1 MSNDSEEEA
10 LYEAMVREQI
20 MSGDYKD
27 EIQSLFEALVAL
39 EFGCNYWDLP
49 QDEQYRL
56 YMQASREYADRM
68 ADRADYL
75 RKAERE
81 NPR

>member
-1 MSNDSEEEA
+1 
-10 LYEAMVREQI
+10 
-20 MSGDYKD
+20 MSGDYKWD
-27 EIQSLFEALVAL
+27 IQMIFEEMCAEVP
-39 EFGCNYWDLP
+39 GCDNYWDLSDA
-49 QDEQYRL
+49 QQQEL
-56 YMQASREYADRM
+56 YEKATREYSARM